1 MVIQTVFY
9 EHNRFG
15 QKLGSFYVLQKKGTL
30 DPLKEKFETRIAAY
44 DYTLEK
50 LGKRIFALEDNLETA
65 LHKILEQ
72 QNTIKKLSYAQV
84 TTLTRGLHPKMSDI
98 QFAHVPK
105 CQKIIRRT

>member
-1 MVIQTVFY
+1 M
-9 EHNRFG
+9 
-15 QKLGSFYVLQKKGTL
+15 QKKGTL

-72 QNTIKKLSYAQV
+72 QNTIMKLSYAQV
-84 TTLTRGLHPKMSDI
+84 TAFSRVAQTRIL
-98 QFAHVPK
+98 AT
-105 CQKIIRRT
+105 IRRTLNKNFS

>member
-1 MVIQTVFY
+1 M
-9 EHNRFG
+9 
-15 QKLGSFYVLQKKGTL
+15 

-72 QNTIKKLSYAQV
+72 QSTIKKLSYAQV
-84 TTLTRGLHPKMSDI
+84 FIRQYYKYILSHLIVRSSDS
-98 QFAHVPK
+98 VG
-105 CQKIIRRT
+105 

>member
-1 MVIQTVFY
+1 M
-9 EHNRFG
+9 
-15 QKLGSFYVLQKKGTL
+15 

-72 QNTIKKLSYAQV
+72 QSTIKKLSYAQV
-84 TTLTRGLHPKMSDI
+84 FIRKYISLDSPIIGLRWTEFVRHGQTNPFKSPPD
-98 QFAHVPK
+98 PD
-105 CQKIIRRT
+105 

>member
-1 MVIQTVFY
+1 M
-9 EHNRFG
+9 
-15 QKLGSFYVLQKKGTL
+15 

-84 TTLTRGLHPKMSDI
+84 IAFSRSFHSKMTEI
-98 QFAHVPK
+98 QFAQVLK
-105 CQKIIRRT
+105 CQKLILRTWKNVKNLFVTEITGVN

>member
-1 MVIQTVFY
+1 MNDPEVILFIA
-9 EHNRFG
+9 
-15 QKLGSFYVLQKKGTL
+15 KKGTL
-30 DPLKEKFETRIAAY
+30 DPLKKKFETRIAAY